1 MASNDATGPGPKPR
15 TLENTSPPTT
25 ATATATTPTPTY
37 RYRDSQITVPVV
49 NDGSNFFRSLVLD
62 MYKTG
67 KYSDFTIKVDGSA
80 REFHVHRAVIC
91 PQSRIFEA
99 ACRGE
104 FVEALTRSMTLTD
117 DDPDIVDRMIRYL
130 YTHRYDDSEDWD
142 YESFRHRPQNVK
154 HASATNSTS
163 SGTTTT
169 TTTTTSQEAHSSKP
183 PQSPRSLHV
192 YAIADKYLINPL
204 KDAARGRFAKWAS
217 VHWSTPS
224 FITAAREIFDNET
237 GNYSELKEVV
247 LAPMVQHADSLLSDQ
262 NEAMGSFLRDYSDV
276 GVEVLR
282 RVLEQNRIAQRG
294 LEVDIAD
301 LQSRVSSLKTDNK
314 KIGMLQ
320 SQNHKL
326 NKELLE
332 IKMVVLAWKKDLRN
346 TRNEDRG
353 NNRNTCGAAEETRAH
368 ASNSNTR

>member
-1 MASNDATGPGPKPR
+1 M
-15 TLENTSPPTT
+15 
-25 ATATATTPTPTY
+25 
-37 RYRDSQITVPVV
+37 
-49 NDGSNFFRSLVLD
+49 
-62 MYKTG
+62 
-67 KYSDFTIKVDGSA
+67 
-80 REFHVHRAVIC
+80 
-91 PQSRIFEA
+91 
-99 ACRGE
+99 
-104 FVEALTRSMTLTD
+104 TRSMTLTD
-117 DDPDIVDRMIRYL
+117 DDPEIVDRMIRYL

-142 YESFRHRPQNVK
+142 YESLRYRPQSDK
-154 HASATNSTS
+154 HTSTKS
-163 SGTTTT
+163 EEKIHPALTTTT
-169 TTTTTSQEAHSSKP
+169 TTTPTTTTASQESHSFSSKI

-192 YAIADKYLINPL
+192 YAIADKYLIYPL

-224 FITAAREIFDNET
+224 FIAAVREIFDNET

-262 NEAMGSFLRDYSDV
+262 NEEMGSFLRDYSDV

-346 TRNEDRG
+346 IRGEERG
-353 NNRNTCGAAEETRAH
+353 NNRTTTGAADETRAH
-368 ASNSNTR
+368 PNTT

>member
-1 MASNDATGPGPKPR
+1 
-15 TLENTSPPTT
+15 
-25 ATATATTPTPTY
+25 
-37 RYRDSQITVPVV
+37 
-49 NDGSNFFRSLVLD
+49 
-62 MYKTG
+62 
-67 KYSDFTIKVDGSA
+67 
-80 REFHVHRAVIC
+80 
-91 PQSRIFEA
+91 
-99 ACRGE
+99 
-104 FVEALTRSMTLTD
+104 MTLTD
-117 DDPDIVDRMIRYL
+117 DDPEIVERMIKYL

-142 YESFRHRPQNVK
+142 YESFRHRPQSVTLSEEK
-154 HASATNSTS
+154 LHP
-163 SGTTTT
+163 TTTASSTPPT
-169 TTTTTSQEAHSSKP
+169 TPSSSQESRSSKT

-192 YAIADKYLINPL
+192 YAIADKYLIYPL

-224 FITAAREIFDNET
+224 FIAAVREIFDNET

-247 LAPMVQHADSLLSDQ
+247 LALMVQHADSLLSDH
-262 NEAMGSFLRDYSDV
+262 NEEMGSFLRDYSDV

-301 LQSRVSSLKTDNK
+301 LQSRVSSLRSDNK

-320 SQNHKL
+320 NQNHKL

-346 TRNEDRG
+346 IHGEDRG
-353 NNRNTCGAAEETRAH
+353 NNRTVAPTPDQPRAH
-368 ASNSNTR
+368 PNTR

>member
-1 MASNDATGPGPKPR
+1 
-15 TLENTSPPTT
+15 
-25 ATATATTPTPTY
+25 
-37 RYRDSQITVPVV
+37 
-49 NDGSNFFRSLVLD
+49 
-62 MYKTG
+62 
-67 KYSDFTIKVDGSA
+67 
-80 REFHVHRAVIC
+80 
-91 PQSRIFEA
+91 
-99 ACRGE
+99 
-104 FVEALTRSMTLTD
+104 MTLTD
-117 DDPDIVDRMIRYL
+117 DDPEIVDRMIRYL

-142 YESFRHRPQNVK
+142 YESFRYRPQSVK
-154 HASATNSTS
+154 HASTISEEIVTPPPPTTTS
-163 SGTTTT
+163 STTTT
-169 TTTTTSQEAHSSKP
+169 PPQESRSSKI

-192 YAIADKYLINPL
+192 YAIADKYLISPL
-204 KDAARGRFAKWAS
+204 KDAARGRFAKWTS

-224 FITAAREIFDNET
+224 FIAAVREIFDNET
-237 GNYSELKEVV
+237 GNYTELKEVV

-262 NEAMGSFLRDYSDV
+262 NEDMGSFFRDYSDV

-320 SQNHKL
+320 NQNHKL

-346 TRNEDRG
+346 IRGEDRG
-353 NNRNTCGAAEETRAH
+353 NNRNVAATPDQPRAQP
-368 ASNSNTR
+368 NNR

>member
-1 MASNDATGPGPKPR
+1 
-15 TLENTSPPTT
+15 
-25 ATATATTPTPTY
+25 
-37 RYRDSQITVPVV
+37 
-49 NDGSNFFRSLVLD
+49 
-62 MYKTG
+62 
-67 KYSDFTIKVDGSA
+67 
-80 REFHVHRAVIC
+80 
-91 PQSRIFEA
+91 
-99 ACRGE
+99 
-104 FVEALTRSMTLTD
+104 MTLTD
-117 DDPDIVDRMIRYL
+117 DDPEIVDRMIRYL

-142 YESFRHRPQNVK
+142 YESFRYSPQSVR
-154 HASATNSTS
+154 HASPISEEKVTP
-163 SGTTTT
+163 TTAP
-169 TTTTTSQEAHSSKP
+169 QESRSSKI

-192 YAIADKYLINPL
+192 YAIADKYLISPL

-224 FITAAREIFDNET
+224 FIAAVREIFDNET

-262 NEAMGSFLRDYSDV
+262 NEEMSSFLRDYSDV

-320 SQNHKL
+320 NQNHKL

-346 TRNEDRG
+346 IRGEDRG
-353 NNRNTCGAAEETRAH
+353 NNRNVAATSDQPRAH
-368 ASNSNTR
+368 PTTR